1 MSPSSLQHFLAEF
14 AASLSPPSFL
24 QFKAL
29 LAEASAFSSTD
40 QAAHMGSESTEPALM
55 GLLLAGLHQGNLLS
69 REQFPVLADIESMLL
84 AQFADLFN
92 QPQALFT
99 HGGSES
105 NLQALWMAR
114 EQQQN
119 HSLHVYSSDQ
129 CHYSVS
135 KACRILGLELTCLP
149 STATQ
154 QIDLNALTLAC
165 EKQLPLAVV
174 LQFGSTRSGQI
185 DPISKTL
192 QRLEANPCW
201 VHVDAAWGGF
211 LQFLPEMAE
220 SDRFSNVDSVSFD
233 PHKSLNLPRA
243 SGVLMTRHTIKESP
257 FAANYL
263 HHLPLD
269 TVSGSYG
276 GEVFLPLWL
285 TLQDRNL
292 SVLQKALRAR
302 LQEAVKFAELV
313 VNRDPSG
320 WCQLSPTGIV
330 CFRPGN
336 GADLTPLC
344 TAGIFSQTQLEDQ
357 LTYRAVFAR
366 DTVRAQML
374 FKHLAPYL

>member
-1 MSPSSLQHFLAEF
+1 MSPASLQHFLDEF
-14 AASLSPPSFL
+14 AANLSSPFSLK
-24 QFKAL
+24 FKAL
-29 LAEASAFSSTD
+29 LAEATTLSAND
-40 QAAHMGSESTEPALM
+40 QSAHMGSESTELALM

-69 REQFPVLADIESMLL
+69 REQFPVLANIESMLL
-84 AQFADLFN
+84 AQCAGLFN
-92 QPQALFT
+92 QTQALFT

-119 HSLHVYSSDQ
+119 HSRHVYSSDQ

-154 QIDLNALTLAC
+154 QIDLDALTIAC
-165 EKQLPLAVV
+165 EQQLPLAVV

-185 DPISKTL
+185 DPISETL
-192 QRLEANPCW
+192 QRLEATPCW

-211 LQFLPEMAE
+211 LQLLPETAE
-220 SDRFSNVDSVSFD
+220 SDRFSKVDSVSFD

-243 SGVLMTRHTIKESP
+243 SGLLMTRHTIKESP
-257 FAANYL
+257 FVADYL
-263 HHLPLD
+263 HRLPLD

-285 TLQDRNL
+285 TLQDTNL
-292 SVLQKALRAR
+292 PVVQKALRAR
-302 LQEAVKFAELV
+302 LHQAAMFAELL
-313 VNRDPSG
+313 VNKDPSG

-366 DTVRAQML
+366 DTVRAQVL
-374 FKHLAPYL
+374 FKRLAPYL